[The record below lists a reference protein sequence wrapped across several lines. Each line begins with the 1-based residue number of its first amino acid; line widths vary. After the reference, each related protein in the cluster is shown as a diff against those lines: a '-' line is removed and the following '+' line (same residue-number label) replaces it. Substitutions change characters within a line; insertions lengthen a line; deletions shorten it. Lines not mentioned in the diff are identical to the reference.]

1 MENRPTRLH
10 RTRTAITPASL
21 PYDRARDLPR
31 LMPLWPEDVD
41 DVSLNARVAL
51 VGRLAALLR
60 RERQRGLAGA
70 WGYDLAR
77 HRQLLLAWRAER
89 AALRLLAWNIAAAQ
103 PPINPRA
110 ACPTPS
116 SSPAANAPRHS
127 LARPSDN
134 RGAIPISPDI
144 LPVTNCS
151 ESAGVA
157 SAI

>member
-10 RTRTAITPASL
+10 RNRAAIAPASM

-31 LMPLWPEDVD
+31 LMPLWPEDLA
-41 DVSLNARVAL
+41 DVNLNARVAL

-77 HRQLLLAWRAER
+77 HRQLLIAWRAER
-89 AALRLLAWNIAAAQ
+89 EALRALIWNTAASQAQ
-103 PPINPRA
+103 ISPRA
-110 ACPTPS
+110 ACPAPS
-116 SSPAANAPRHS
+116 FSPAATAPPHS

-134 RGAIPISPDI
+134 HGATPIFPDI
-144 LPVTNCS
+144 PPATNCS
-151 ESAGVA
+151 GTANAA
-157 SAI
+157 SMI